1 MSKMSKSFK
10 IIKVDYNYCNYLRK
24 YDNRVS
30 YNAGI
35 KELRPFIGVLFTV
48 EDKEYFAPLS
58 SPKEKHRNLKNTLDL
73 IKIDNGDLG
82 VINFNNM
89 IPVTNNNYILFDLY
103 GESNSESER
112 KRKELLKSQLLWL
125 NKNNKIIRNK
135 AIKLYT
141 LYKEERLPKNV
152 RDRCCNFILLEEKS
166 KEYNKVLV

>member
-89 IPVTNNNYILFDLY
+89 IPVTNNNYILFDLH

>member
-1 MSKMSKSFK
+1 M
-10 IIKVDYNYCNYLRK
+10 
-24 YDNRVS
+24 
-30 YNAGI
+30 
-35 KELRPFIGVLFTV
+35 

>member
-1 MSKMSKSFK
+1 MSKSFK

>member
-1 MSKMSKSFK
+1 MMSNNFK
-10 IIKVDYNYCNYLRK
+10 IVKVDYDYCNYLRK

-35 KELRPFIGVLFTV
+35 KELRPFIGVLFMV

-58 SPKEKHRNLKNTLDL
+58 SPKPKHIKMKNIIDI
-73 IKIDNGDLG
+73 IKIDNGNLG

-89 IPVTNNNYILFDLY
+89 IPVTKNNYIMFDLY
-103 GESNSESER
+103 GIPKNDNEK
-112 KRKELLKSQLLWL
+112 KRQELLKSQLLWL

-135 AIKLYT
+135 AIKLYMF
-141 LYKEERLPKNV
+141 YKEDKLPKNV

>member
-1 MSKMSKSFK
+1 MFKSFK
-10 IIKVDYNYCNYLRK
+10 IVKVDYNYCNYLRK

-35 KELRPFIGVLFTV
+35 KELRPFIGVLFMV

-58 SPKEKHRNLKNTLDL
+58 SPKPKHIKMKNNIDI
-73 IKIDNGDLG
+73 IKIDNGNLG

-89 IPVTNNNYILFDLY
+89 IPVTKNNYIMFDLY
-103 GESNSESER
+103 GIPKNDNEK
-112 KRKELLKSQLLWL
+112 KRQELLKSQLLWL

-135 AIKLYT
+135 AIKLYMF
-141 LYKEERLPKNV
+141 YKEDRLPKNV
-152 RDRCCNFILLEEKS
+152 KDRCCNFILLEEKS